1 MHRVQQKWVCCFCG
15 VLCGDVALMMKEC
28 SMDPCA
34 AGHSG
39 SSCCCLRVAPH
50 CSHRPSGTS
59 QGDHV
64 LTRRDHRGREEF
76 WGLTTDAALQSHNT
90 HNQCFFSVFSM
101 PAAVVFTSQRYSDI
115 KVTWMCLDMQPR
127 KQLIFLQAVG
137 ISPWRAC
144 DSRSCW
150 WVKEQISN

>member
-1 MHRVQQKWVCCFCG
+1 MHRVQQKWFCCFCG
-15 VLCGDVALMMKEC
+15 VLCGDVALMTKEWG
-28 SMDPCA
+28 MDPCA

-90 HNQCFFSVFSM
+90 HNQTVFSVCFQCRQQFCS
-101 PAAVVFTSQRYSDI
+101 PHSDTATLKWPECVSTGSHTNSLSSCRLWVSPRDEPVTHVAA
-115 KVTWMCLDMQPR
+115 
-127 KQLIFLQAVG
+127 G
-137 ISPWRAC
+137 
-144 DSRSCW
+144 
-150 WVKEQISN
+150 E